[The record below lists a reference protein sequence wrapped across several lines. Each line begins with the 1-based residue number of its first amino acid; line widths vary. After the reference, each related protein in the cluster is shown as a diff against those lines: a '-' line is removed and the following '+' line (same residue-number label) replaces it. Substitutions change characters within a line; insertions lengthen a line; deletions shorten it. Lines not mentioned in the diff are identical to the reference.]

1 MVQLSNKSGKEG
13 NRNVPCKLRLRVQ
26 QMFEKPLL
34 FPSNSTNHSSLA
46 ALTDAYILSGLALN
60 LLNLAHFPFLNPLL
74 LEKLS

>member
-1 MVQLSNKSGKEG
+1 MVQLSNKSGKQG

-26 QMFEKPLL
+26 QMFEKLL

-60 LLNLAHFPFLNPLL
+60 LLNLAHFSFLNPLL